1 MKNIIIYQ
9 AYGMEE
15 ILNECI
21 MSIHSLSKYENTIDL
36 IVIYTDSVSY
46 LEQRLPQKYVY
57 DFRTITNEQIIDWK
71 GVFSFVHRVKIKVL
85 LDYLNSSTIE
95 QDFNLLYLDTDTI
108 FIENSDLIFEKIN
121 NNILL
126 MHDDEGIIVDNKKN
140 IVHKKLTRYLKIRF
154 EEEGDFPLKQTMYNA
169 GVLGFKKSDKE
180 LLDKVLLFSDSI
192 HKNRQTHVSEQ
203 FSFSV
208 IFSNEKGRGFELLK
222 SYIYHYWNF
231 KEYRTVLK
239 IFFDKYQYSAVIS
252 THFEKI
258 DPRPLQEPKLAY
270 ETSGFLKK
278 NIKKLFGKWKMPD
291 YEI

>member
-1 MKNIIIYQ
+1 MRNIIIYQ

-21 MSIHSLSKYENTIDL
+21 MSIHSLSKYDNTVDL

-46 LEQRLPQKYVY
+46 LEQRLPKKYEY
-57 DFRTITNEQIIDWK
+57 DFRKITHEQLVKWK
-71 GVFSFVHRVKIKVL
+71 GEYLFIHRVKIKVL
-85 LDYLNSSTIE
+85 LDYLNSSTFE

-108 FIENSDLIFEKIN
+108 FTENSDVIFEKIN

-126 MHDDEGIIVDNKKN
+126 MHDDEGVIVENKKN
-140 IVHKKLTRYLKIRF
+140 IVHKKLTKYLKVRF
-154 EEEGDFPLKQTMYNA
+154 KEKGDFPLKQTMYNA

-180 LLDKVLLFSDSI
+180 LLDQVLLFSDSI

-203 FSFSV
+203 FAFSV
-208 IFSNEKGRGFELLK
+208 IFSNQKDRAFELIK
-222 SYIYHYWNF
+222 PFIYHYWNF

-239 IFFDKYQYSAVIS
+239 IFFDKYQNSEAIS
-252 THFEKI
+252 NHFEKI

-270 ETSGFLKK
+270 EASGFLKK